1 MNAPRTAGRAAQ
13 GTLKVR
19 AIAGLPELLAELGV
33 DAASV
38 VERVGLRPD
47 IFDQPDETIGYP
59 VVGRLLNLCA
69 AATGCEDFGLQ
80 LGMRQS
86 ASGLGLVGYV
96 AANAPTVRDALQ
108 TIVSSLKVNDT
119 GGVVSLDVERGF
131 AFLRWSVVEPGVEAA
146 EHINDA
152 AIAIGVNILR
162 DACGAGWRPSE
173 ILLTRRRPEN
183 TARYL
188 KFFEAPVQ
196 FETETAAI
204 AFDAAHL
211 DAPVANRDPQLH
223 GLLTPL
229 LQRALE
235 EKGGS
240 FKDELHELLRAQA
253 LSAPLSP
260 ERAAT
265 ALAISPRTLSRR
277 LAEAGCSFSE
287 LAQSVRIE
295 AAERMLRSDRGLA
308 EIAMSLGYSGP
319 TAFIRAF
326 KQARGETPARWR
338 RRRPG

>member
-1 MNAPRTAGRAAQ
+1 MNAPRTVGRAAQ

-19 AIAGLPELLAELGV
+19 AIFGLPELLAELGV
-33 DAASV
+33 DAGDMLA
-38 VERVGLRPD
+38 RVGLRPD
-47 IFDQPDETIGYP
+47 IFDQPEETIGYP
-59 VVGRLLNLCA
+59 VAGRLLSACA

-96 AANAPTVRDALQ
+96 ATNAPTLRDALQ

-119 GGVVSLDVERGF
+119 GGVVSLEVERGF
-131 AFLRWSVVEPGVEAA
+131 ALLRWSVVEPGVEAA

-162 DACGAGWRPSE
+162 GACGAGWRPSE

-188 KFFEAPVQ
+188 KFFDAPVQ

-211 DAPVANRDPQLH
+211 EQPVEGRDAHLYD
-223 GLLTPL
+223 LLTPL
-229 LQRALE
+229 LRRALE
-235 EKGGS
+235 ERGGG
-240 FKDELHELLRAQA
+240 FRDELHELLRAQA

-260 ERAAT
+260 ERAAA

-277 LAEAGCSFSE
+277 LADAGCSFSE
-287 LAQSVRIE
+287 LAQAVRIE
-295 AAERMLRSDRGLA
+295 TAERMLRTDRGLA

-326 KQARGETPARWR
+326 KQAKGETPARWR
-338 RRRPG
+338 RRRPA